1 MLNSL
6 FALLAA
12 LSLAPAPSIG
22 IHPMQMYGLSV
33 PVEPQLV
40 RVAEV
45 DVAEKIN
52 LPPNKKDLND
62 LGIKHSGKS
71 AFVADVKSAGVLYAY
86 KAHDVRSIASL
97 TKLMTALVVLESEVG
112 LEGDITLV
120 REDFDRESR
129 AVLRIGD
136 TIPRKDALRALMVGS
151 VNELGNAFART
162 SGMTRAEFIEKMN
175 KKAGELDLDS
185 LHFVDPTGLDEE
197 NKGSAADIAALLT
210 VAIRKA
216 EIRDAMQE
224 SSLIL
229 TTKVAWQ
236 YTIDTTNLLMFSYLN
251 KAPYRIIGAKTGSL
265 PTTGYNLA
273 QVTRNGDGDEVV
285 TVLLGSNNHFA
296 RYDDVKA
303 LTAWVFDAY
312 TWR

>member
-6 FALLAA
+6 LALIAT
-12 LSLAPAPSIG
+12 LSFVPSPGTG

-40 RVAEV
+40 HVA
-45 DVAEKIN
+45 DTKVANEIV
-52 LPPNKKDLND
+52 LPPVKKDPRD
-62 LGIKHSGKS
+62 LGVRQSGKS
-71 AFVADVKSAGVLYAY
+71 AFVADVKSAGVLYSY
-86 KAHDVRSIASL
+86 KAHDVHSIASL
-97 TKLMTALVVLESEVG
+97 TKLMTALVVLDSDVG
-112 LEGDITLV
+112 LDGDITLV
-120 REDFDRESR
+120 KEDFDYESR
-129 AVLRIGD
+129 DTLRIGD

-151 VNELGNAFART
+151 INELANAFSRT

-175 KKAGELDLDS
+175 AKAAELDLNS
-185 LHFVDPTGLDEE
+185 LKFVDPTGLDEG
-197 NKGSAADIAALLT
+197 NMGNAADVAALLT
-210 VAIRKA
+210 IAIRRA

-229 TTKVAWQ
+229 TTKVARQ

-273 QVTRNGDGDEVV
+273 QVTSNKDGNEVV

-303 LTAWVFDAY
+303 LTAWAFDAY
-312 TWR
+312 TWK